1 VISFFLNIAEEDL
14 VGAPS
19 VRKNGVG
26 MKMDGIVEVL
36 LEHPGLDVEE
46 AHGWE
51 FWDYRETI
59 EESSE
64 E

>member
-1 VISFFLNIAEEDL
+1 M
-14 VGAPS
+14 GAPS